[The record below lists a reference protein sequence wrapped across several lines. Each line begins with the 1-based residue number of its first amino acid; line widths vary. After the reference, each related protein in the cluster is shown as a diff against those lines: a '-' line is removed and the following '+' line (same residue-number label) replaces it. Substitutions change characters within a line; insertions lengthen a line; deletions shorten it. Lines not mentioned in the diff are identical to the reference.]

1 MYPRIHFSFLY
12 VWYNAQFM
20 LGSQAQQKDTYDP
33 ISEFCK
39 RLKNRSQSF
48 PDSSPHQISEKEEI
62 HLTHSVKPAV
72 P

>member
-39 RLKNRSQSF
+39 RLKNR
-48 PDSSPHQISEKEEI
+48 
-62 HLTHSVKPAV
+62 
-72 P
+72 